1 MWWFGLIVLSLMLSG
16 GEVVLS
22 QEAAAPGKAKSDAAG
37 APAAKPAASAPAA
50 KEEKKEEKAAPPA
63 KPAAAEK
70 APAAPAPAAAKAPA
84 APYAPDAPA
93 APPQGPFR
101 PLSPGAM
108 KTVDPMRQ
116 VEETVSRHDLVE
128 VLASDPKLDWAKG
141 VPFRREI
148 WALELRFKPM
158 RMIYVDLPR
167 PSGFMQRKQIWYL
180 VYSVTNPGKT
190 MRPVVAKG
198 GAYNFEY
205 VDKPIHFVPAF
216 LLESVRLDKWY
227 PDRVIPAAIGPIR
240 LREDPNRTF
249 YNSVEMVRDLQV
261 GETVWGVATWEDID
275 PRTDRFSVY
284 VHGLTN
290 AYRWT
295 DDPEKFK
302 PGSPLGT
309 GRHLVR
315 KTLRLNFWRPGDEF
329 DPKEREIRF
338 GAPGELDYQWVYR

>member
-1 MWWFGLIVLSLMLSG
+1 MWWFGLIVLGLAILG
-16 GEVVLS
+16 DEVGLS
-22 QEAAAPGKAKSDAAG
+22 QEAAAPGKAKPDAAG

-50 KEEKKEEKAAPPA
+50 KEEKAA
-63 KPAAAEK
+63 
-70 APAAPAPAAAKAPA
+70 APAAPS
-84 APYAPDAPA
+84 
-93 APPQGPFR
+93 QGPFR
-101 PLSPGAM
+101 PLSPGAL

-116 VEETVSRHDLVE
+116 VEETVSRHNIVE
-128 VLASDPKLDWAKG
+128 LLASDPKLDWAKN

-148 WALELRFKPM
+148 WALEFRFKPM
-158 RMIYVDLPR
+158 RMIYVDLPQR
-167 PSGFMQRKQIWYL
+167 SGLMQRKQIWYL
-180 VYSVTNPGKT
+180 VYNVTNPGKT
-190 MRPVVAKG
+190 MRPVVAEG
-198 GAYNFEY
+198 GAYQIEY
-205 VDKPIHFVPAF
+205 VDKPVHFVPAF
-216 LLESVRLDKWY
+216 LLQSVRLDKWY

-240 LREDPNRTF
+240 LREDPNRAF
-249 YNSVEMVRDLQV
+249 YNTVEMVRDLQV

-284 VHGLTN
+284 AHGLTN

-295 DDPEKFK
+295 DDPEKYK

-315 KTLRLNFWRPGDEF
+315 KTLKLNFWRPGDEF